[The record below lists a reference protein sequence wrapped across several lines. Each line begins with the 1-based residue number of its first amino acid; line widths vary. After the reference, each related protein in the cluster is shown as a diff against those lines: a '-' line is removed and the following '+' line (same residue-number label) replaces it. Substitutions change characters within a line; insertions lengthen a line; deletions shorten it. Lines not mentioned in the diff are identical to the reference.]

1 MQTLKKIF
9 ARYTKWIW
17 SWLGP
22 LGPWGVFVFAA
33 VDASLMGL
41 PLDAVVASYVYNDRP
56 RFLFYV
62 LLASAGSALGS
73 SVIYLVGYLG
83 GETLL
88 RKRIPPARY
97 EKIHASFDN
106 HEFWAL
112 MFPAMLPP
120 PFPFKLF
127 VLAAAGFEMHFS
139 RFLAAIFAGRFVR
152 FLILALL
159 TLIFG
164 PQFVALVGNI
174 FRHHFPW
181 VMGAVAV
188 GLMIWWIQL
197 RRKRRKVVIDTEQK

>member
-1 MQTLKKIF
+1 MPTLKHIF
-9 ARYTKWIW
+9 SRYTKWIW

-22 LGPWGVFVFAA
+22 LGPWGVFAFAA
-33 VDASLMGL
+33 VDGSFMGL

-62 LLASAGSALGS
+62 LLASAGSAVGS
-73 SVIYLVGYLG
+73 SVIYLIGYLG

-127 VLAAAGFEMHFS
+127 VLAAAGFEMRFI

-152 FLILALL
+152 FFVLAVL
-159 TLIFG
+159 TLQFG
-164 PQFVALVGNI
+164 PQFVRVVGDL
-174 FRHHFPW
+174 FRHHLPW
-181 VMGAVAV
+181 VMAVVAL
-188 GLMIWWIQL
+188 GLMIWLVLL
-197 RRKRRKVVIDTEQK
+197 RRKRRQKEYSS